1 MNTRAGTHEARIH
14 LPELLR
20 AVKAGQR
27 FTITSRR
34 EPVAELVPVAAREPG
49 DAATAIDAF
58 RAFRSRHPV
67 SSPSDV
73 RALIDEGRA

>member
-1 MNTRAGTHEARIH
+1 MKTEIGTYEAKTR

-20 AVKAGQR
+20 AVKAGKR
-27 FTITSRR
+27 FTITSRG
-34 EPVAELVPVAAREPG
+34 EPVAELVPVAAREFG
-49 DAATAIDAF
+49 DAATAIDVF

-67 SSPSDV
+67 SSPSDI